1 MGDKKISVLIIDDEQ
16 LSTKSLAAIFEG
28 KGYEVKTTAFGKQG
42 IEWLEE
48 GFDVV
53 LLDLRLP
60 DIDGIQVLKKIK
72 KSYPNVVV
80 IVITAFSSVDTA
92 VTLMNAGAYS
102 YVSKP
107 FEVEE
112 LCDLIERGLKAKAD
126 EYRKDRLLNNLS
138 LLYQVNKEMEGLV
151 ELQSI
156 SNLTAR
162 YLVEI
167 TKIDICALLLFDRK
181 TKEFFFGALSGVEYD
196 LEQIAPKRFKLD
208 KKIYQRLIDEQT
220 AMLIPQLKTKPDI
233 LKYIPL
239 KAPKSLFIFPLV
251 ARDKV
256 MGLAL
261 FVGRSVVSLEEDVL
275 ETVKT
280 ITNQAA
286 ICIENANRYL
296 KLKHDYLGAITA
308 LVAAVE
314 GKDEYHRGHSE
325 AVAELAVLVAKKMNL
340 PKDQIEL
347 IRIAGLLH
355 DIGKISVS
363 EQILL
368 KKKELTVD
376 EFVKLKMHSIVST
389 SILRKMDIHQQILP
403 MVLYHHE
410 RYDGSGYPEGLR
422 AFAIPI
428 GARILA
434 VCDAYKAMVSVRPYR
449 KSLKQNDAVEE
460 LKRCSGKQFD
470 PDIVDVF
477 VDIVAKNV
485 I

>member
-1 MGDKKISVLIIDDEQ
+1 MQDSKISVLIIDDEM
-16 LSTKSLAAIFEG
+16 LSTKSLAAILEG
-28 KGYEVKTTAFGKQG
+28 KGYDVKTTAFGKQG

-48 GFDVV
+48 GIDVV

-60 DIDGIQVLKKIK
+60 DIDGMQVLKKIK
-72 KSYPNVVV
+72 RTYPNIVV
-80 IVITAFSSVDTA
+80 IIITAFSSVDTA
-92 VTLMNAGAYS
+92 VSLMNEGAYS

-107 FEVEE
+107 FDVEE
-112 LCDLIERGLKAKAD
+112 LNELIERGVKAKED
-126 EYRKDRLLNNLS
+126 ENRKDRLLNNLS

-156 SNLTAR
+156 SSLSAR
-162 YLVEI
+162 YLIEI
-167 TKIDICALLLFDRK
+167 TKIDICVLLLFDRK

-196 LEQIAPKRFKLD
+196 LDKIAYKRFKLD
-208 KKIYQRLIDEQT
+208 KKMYQQLIDEQ
-220 AMLIPQLKTKPDI
+220 AAILIPELKTNPDI
-233 LKYIPL
+233 LKYIPI
-239 KAPKSLFIFPLV
+239 KTPKSLFIFPLV

-256 MGLAL
+256 MGLSL
-261 FVGRSVVSLEEDVL
+261 FVGKSAVSLDDDVL

-280 ITNQAA
+280 VTNQTA

-296 KLKHDYLGAITA
+296 KLKHDYLGAITS
-308 LVAAVE
+308 LVSAIE
-314 GKDEYHRGHSE
+314 GKDRYQKGHSE

-340 PKDQIEL
+340 PNEQIEL

-355 DIGKISVS
+355 DIGKISIS

-422 AFAIPI
+422 GFAIPI

-434 VCDAYKAMVSVRPYR
+434 VCDAYKAMISVRPYR
-449 KSLKQNDAVEE
+449 KSLKQKDAVEE
-460 LKRCSGKQFD
+460 LKRCSGRQFD
-470 PDIVDVF
+470 PDIVNVF
-477 VDIVAKNV
+477 VDIVAKN
-485 I
+485 II